1 MMINYAVQRDSMR
14 PYDKCMQYV
23 MVDILG
29 GATVTPIP
37 HIDMTLTVASPSM
50 LYCVHMVFRTEIWR
64 SSLN

>member
-1 MMINYAVQRDSMR
+1 MMINYAVQRDRMR

-29 GATVTPIP
+29 GATVI
-37 HIDMTLTVASPSM
+37 IDMTLTVAPPSM